1 MDFEKRIR
9 SVIVLPNGYKVFSE
23 MATTIEIEDEAAGE
37 FVRVSQSRAIG
48 TQSIMIDPQEWGVLK
63 EAIDEM
69 IKECRG
75 EK

>member
-9 SVIVLPNGYKVFSE
+9 SVIVLPKGYKVFSE
-23 MATTIEIEDEAAGE
+23 MATTVEINDEGGE
-37 FVRVSQSRAIG
+37 FLRVSQSRSVG
-48 TQSIMIDPQEWGVLK
+48 TQSILIDPQEWGVLK